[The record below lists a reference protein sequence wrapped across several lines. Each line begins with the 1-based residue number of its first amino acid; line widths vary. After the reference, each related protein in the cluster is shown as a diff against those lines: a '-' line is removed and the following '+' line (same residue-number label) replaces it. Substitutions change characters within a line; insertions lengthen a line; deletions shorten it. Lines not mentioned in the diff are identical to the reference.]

1 MLLFHFREFDRCSFW
16 QPARVADG
24 ERAPV
29 TGLTPPFSSAG
40 QQVIESASGKRME
53 LTFLFS
59 DKKDSYTWTL
69 GQFIWLFI
77 FKRTI
82 DFDLK

>member
-1 MLLFHFREFDRCSFW
+1 
-16 QPARVADG
+16 
-24 ERAPV
+24 
-29 TGLTPPFSSAG
+29 
-40 QQVIESASGKRME
+40 ME
-53 LTFLFS
+53 LTFLLS